1 MKPFSRFFILIIL
14 SLLLVQCNSSKP
26 VKTIE
31 DLKTAINSE
40 STESEKYAKFAQK
53 AMEEGYDTIAKLF
66 EATSVS
72 EKIHA
77 SNHRKVLEKYDAK
90 TQGVEI
96 GSYEIKTT
104 LQNLQNAIGGETY
117 EMQTMYPVFIK
128 NAETEKAAEAA
139 KSYTW
144 AWDGEKKHLKYYRQ
158 VESLIGKGNESG
170 ISFEWYVC
178 PNCGNLYNPADV
190 KESCDFCLTKRADFM
205 GYTEE
210 TSTEK

>member
-1 MKPFSRFFILIIL
+1 MKLFSRFVILITL
-14 SLLLVQCNSSKP
+14 CGFLVQCNSSKP

-53 AMEEGYDTIAKLF
+53 AVEEGYDTIAKLF
-66 EATSVS
+66 EATSMS

-77 SNHRKVLEKYDAK
+77 ANHIKVLEKLDTK
-90 TQGVEI
+90 TPGVEI
-96 GSYEIKTT
+96 GSYEIRTT
-104 LQNLQNAIGGETY
+104 LQNLQTSIGGETY
-117 EMQTMYPVFIK
+117 EMQTMYPIFIK

-158 VESLIGKGNESG
+158 VESLIVKGNESG

-178 PNCGNLYNPADV
+178 PGCGNLYNPTDV
-190 KESCDFCLTKRADFM
+190 KENCDFCLTKRADFI

-210 TSTEK
+210 AVEVK

>member
-1 MKPFSRFFILIIL
+1 MNTFFRISILMIL
-14 SLLLVQCNSSKP
+14 SLSLFECNSSKP

-53 AMEEGYDTIAKLF
+53 AIEEGYDTIAKLF
-66 EATSVS
+66 EATSIS

-77 SNHRKVLEKYDAK
+77 SNHRKVLEKYGTK
-90 TQGVEI
+90 TFGAES
-96 GSYEIKTT
+96 GSYEIKST
-104 LQNLQNAIGGETY
+104 LQNLQTAINGETY

-128 NAETEKAAEAA
+128 NAENEKAAEAA

-144 AWDGEKKHLKYYRQ
+144 AWDGEKKHLKYYRL
-158 VESLIGKGNESG
+158 VESLIVKGNESG

-178 PNCGNLYNPADV
+178 PGCGNLYNPTDV
-190 KESCDFCLTKRADFM
+190 KENCDFCLTKRADFM
-205 GYTEE
+205 GYIEE
-210 TSTEK
+210 TGGEK